1 MTFVSVTTKIPTW
14 WFLTAGP
21 TTLYFSYPGTPG
33 AAEIKLGSEED
44 TAGFILA
51 PAGDEAEL
59 GRWSVSVDKGT
70 SSSLTFNFNFTL
82 ALALALTLTFTLGKR
97 IASLIVTDRRVAFR
111 HFRKDCG
118 TMPHHAT
125 PRHATATPRH
135 RHATATPPPRQART
149 NQTPCLTLADLASS
163 GITTIENMESIRAD
177 QIQGVKLISSPY
189 VIERFYFGLLLLI
202 VGIVVLATKEEG
214 GEGGSS
220 SATTNSA
227 LAPSSAPSPE
237 SASRRLD
244 GEEEDSSRDSISYA
258 LMAIGVLIAAC
269 TFCKKRDRVTTRT
282 IKF

>member
-59 GRWSVSVDKGT
+59 GRWSVSVDKG
-70 SSSLTFNFNFTL
+70 
-82 ALALALTLTFTLGKR
+82 KR
-97 IASLIVTDRRVAFR
+97 IASLIVTDKRVAFR
-111 HFRKDCG
+111 HFRKDC
-118 TMPHHAT
+118 
-125 PRHATATPRH
+125 
-135 RHATATPPPRQART
+135 
-149 NQTPCLTLADLASS
+149 

-202 VGIVVLATKEEG
+202 SGIVVLATKEEG
-214 GEGGSS
+214 GEDGSS
-220 SATTNSA
+220 SATTNSTE
-227 LAPSSAPSPE
+227 LE
-237 SASRRLD
+237 NRRLD

-258 LMAIGVLIAAC
+258 LMAIGVVIAAC
-269 TFCKKRDRVTTRT
+269 TLGCNFCKKRDRVVFFLKSPAPIQCFFMNRVIEMEVPPGDGKDAYELVRSQMAKHQIGAEHQIDDPCDLSATSISSSIITTT
-282 IKF
+282 FISPVCV